1 MVNHVI
7 KAKEIFNHN
16 LLDKV
21 TPEQLRKAKEVNFG
35 IPYGVSAYGLASRLG
50 ISNKEGGE
58 MIDHYFER
66 FPDARTYINETIEL
80 AREYGYVS
88 TLLGR
93 RRYIPD
99 IHSGNLNRRSF
110 AERTA
115 INMPIQGTA
124 ADIIKLAMIHIQEFL
139 EKENLA
145 SRMLMQ
151 VHDELVFER
160 SEERR
165 VGNERSQ

>member
-1 MVNHVI
+1 
-7 KAKEIFNHN
+7 
-16 LLDKV
+16 
-21 TPEQLRKAKEVNFG
+21 
-35 IPYGVSAYGLASRLG
+35 
-50 ISNKEGGE
+50 

-66 FPDARTYINETIEL
+66 FPGVRTYINETIEF
-80 AREYGYVS
+80 AREHGYVS

-99 IHSGNLNRRSF
+99 IHSGNWNMRSF

-151 VHDELVFER
+151 VHDELVFEI
-160 SEERR
+160 SNDELGEIPGKIKELMESAFELK
-165 VGNERSQ
+165 VPLIVETGTADNWLDAH